1 MNEFKEKA
9 SEFLISHRRAI
20 KIWVF
25 IILVGAMIFKGAM
38 QQPQINKN
46 RERIARLEDQI
57 AYEHERQNEIENLKD
72 KVNSDEYIEKMASEK
87 LGLVKS
93 TAKIFMDVSIN
104 RED

>member
-1 MNEFKEKA
+1 MNNFKERA
-9 SEFLISHRRAI
+9 EEFVIKHRTGI
-20 KIWVF
+20 KIW
-25 IILVGAMIFKGAM
+25 ILVLIVGSMLFKGIM

-57 AYEHERQNEIENLKD
+57 EYEQERQAEIEDLKD

-93 TAKIFMDVSIN
+93 TAKIFVDVSQD
-104 RED
+104 E

>member
-1 MNEFKEKA
+1 MNDFKKKA
-9 SEFLISHRRAI
+9 SEFIILHRRAI
-20 KIWVF
+20 KIWAF
-25 IILVGAMIFKGAM
+25 IILVGAMLFKGVM
-38 QQPQINKN
+38 QQPQINEN
-46 RERIARLEDQI
+46 RGKIAKLEDQI
-57 AYEHERQNEIENLKD
+57 AYEKERQNEIENLKD